1 MQQAVLPVRDGLAG
15 GTIWR
20 GLAIGNL
27 IPWVDVQT
35 IKNTGGRPR
44 LLWRGFPVLLTADST
59 GRTIPELKRAGQEGK
74 HLTDPDHQPA
84 RGESGQW
91 LPSDL
96 V

>member
-1 MQQAVLPVRDGLAG
+1 MVWLG

-44 LLWRGFPVLLTADST
+44 LLWRGFPVRLTADST
-59 GRTIPELKRAGQEGK
+59 GRTIPELKRPGQVFPDTRPS
-74 HLTDPDHQPA
+74 LTTTRPKGGPVMA
-84 RGESGQW
+84 TFRYS
-91 LPSDL
+91 
-96 V
+96 VR